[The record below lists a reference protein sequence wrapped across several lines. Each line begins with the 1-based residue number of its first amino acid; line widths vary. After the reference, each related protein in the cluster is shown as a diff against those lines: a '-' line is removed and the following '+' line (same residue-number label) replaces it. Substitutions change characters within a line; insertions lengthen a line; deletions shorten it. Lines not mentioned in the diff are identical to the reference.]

1 MHDYKFHTLSSRD
14 FEFLS
19 NDLIGAKLNKNVRS
33 FASGRDKG
41 IDGCISEENGSII
54 IQSKHW
60 ENTANSTLISRLKSE
75 ELPKIQKL
83 KPKRYILSVSN
94 DLSVVQF
101 EKLIEIFKPY
111 LKEDDLLDRGK
122 INQLLSIYPA
132 IERKHYKLWFSSTNV
147 FESIINNDLQNQTRF
162 ELEKINQSLKTYVK
176 TSIHDKAKNKLE
188 RQNCIIIV
196 GTPGVGKTTLSR
208 VLAHELIVET
218 AKGDDEN
225 YEFVYIENISEFK
238 RAYIPDIKQ
247 IFLYDD
253 FLGRNYLAEIKNSE
267 DRALKD
273 IIDRIKA
280 SSNKKFILT
289 SRISILNQAKEISE
303 DFDNGSFSSNEE
315 LIDVSKLTRL
325 EKAEILSSNFFNA
338 LNLVKEKGDRTI
350 ELGNI
355 TNEEF
360 YFKII
365 DHRNYNPRLVEYILN
380 PDNFLAAEECSFK
393 TFALTSLANPAK
405 VWEKPIKNNLSQL
418 ERDILYP
425 IVFTK
430 DNIKK
435 EKLYDFIIEN
445 YKVTSQSFFDSL
457 KIMNE
462 SFITISINSED
473 KEKYISLLNPSIAD
487 FLIPK
492 LINESPTELAKLIL
506 KMGNLFRLSRL
517 PSQRYLRNE
526 NSYKINMSLFCKKLI
541 ELINNE
547 NLNYKLIEL
556 SVYALKTLPPEVE
569 NNTICILLN
578 NIIDFIHGLKNVSRT
593 FNYDEITEIYKLAK
607 KTKHTKSLNFEEI
620 SEEFLEDLDEHYELV
635 DFSGSYTDETPSGSL
650 TVQIEAKIVEYWENN
665 IEEKIN
671 TDINADNF
679 ITNQLI
685 EYFQEFKEI
694 DEEQII
700 TEVSLGVSDLA
711 SDICNEYSIHI
722 NEDDILTYF
731 DIDDFTQEII
741 DSMLD
746 TLENLKKYEEDEI
759 QDRGICSLDD
769 DDGDDDEDDDDDLS
783 QLD

>member
-19 NDLIGAKLNKNVRS
+19 NDLIGAKLNKSVRS

-60 ENTANSTLISRLKSE
+60 ENTPNSTLISRLKSE

-94 DLSVVQF
+94 DLSVDQF
-101 EKLIEIFKPY
+101 EKLIEVFKPY

-122 INQLLSIYPA
+122 INVLLSNYPA

-176 TSIHDKAKNKLE
+176 TSIHDKAKNKLK

-196 GTPGVGKTTLSR
+196 GTPGIGKTTLSR

-218 AKGDDEN
+218 AKSDNEN
-225 YEFVYIENISEFK
+225 YEFVYIESISEFK

-247 IFLYDD
+247 VFLYDD

-273 IIDRIKA
+273 IIDRIKV

-315 LIDVSKLTRL
+315 LIDVSNLTRL

-338 LNLVKEKGDRTI
+338 LNLVKEKGESTI

-355 TNEEF
+355 TSEEF

-365 DHRNYNPRLVEYILN
+365 DHKNYNPRLVEYILN

-393 TFALTSLANPAK
+393 TFALASLTNPAK

-435 EKLYDFIIEN
+435 EELYNFIIEN
-445 YKVTSQSFFDSL
+445 YKITSQSFFDSL

-462 SFITISINSED
+462 SFIITSINVED

-492 LINESPTELAKLIL
+492 LINESPIELAKLIL
-506 KMGNLFRLSRL
+506 KMGDLFRLSRL
-517 PSQRYLRNE
+517 PSQWDLSKE
-526 NSYKINMSLFCKKLI
+526 TTSKINMNLFCKKLI
-541 ELINNE
+541 GLLNNE

-556 SVYALKTLPPEVE
+556 GIYSIKTLSLNEKNCTVY
-569 NNTICILLN
+569 ILLN
-578 NIIDFIHGLKNVSRT
+578 NIIDFIHGLETVSWT
-593 FNYDEITEIYKLAK
+593 FDYDEIIEIYKLAK
-607 KTKHTKSLNFEEI
+607 KTKHTKSLNFEKI
-620 SEEFLEDLDEHYELV
+620 SEEFLEDLDEHGELV
-635 DFSGSYTDETPSGSL
+635 YFSDAYTDETPSGSL
-650 TVQIEAKIVEYWENN
+650 TEKIKAQVVEYWQNN
-665 IEEKIN
+665 IEEKIK
-671 TDINADNF
+671 TDIDADNF
-679 ITNQLI
+679 ITNQVK
-685 EYFQEFKEI
+685 EYYQEFKEI

-700 TEVSLGVSDLA
+700 TEISLEVSDLA
-711 SDICNEYSIHI
+711 SDICGDYRITVY
-722 NEDDILTYF
+722 EDDILAWF
-731 DIDDFTQEII
+731 NIDNFTQEII

-746 TLENLKKYEEDEI
+746 TLENTQNYNENEI
-759 QDRGICSLDD
+759 QDLEICSLDENE
-769 DDGDDDEDDDDDLS
+769 DEDEDKKIRNLFN
-783 QLD
+783 